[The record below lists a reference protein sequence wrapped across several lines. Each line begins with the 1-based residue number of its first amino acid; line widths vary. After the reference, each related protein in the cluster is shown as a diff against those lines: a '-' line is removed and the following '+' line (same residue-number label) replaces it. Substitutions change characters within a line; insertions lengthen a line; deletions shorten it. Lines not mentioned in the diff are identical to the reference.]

1 MFNDCEMGWF
11 QVDFLEKDIC
21 HDHEIDILRS
31 LAKLQLRYALKKCA
45 IPTDLDFGVLSI
57 KSMFLY
63 FSGPK
68 INHS

>member
-1 MFNDCEMGWF
+1 MEWVGFKLT
-11 QVDFLEKDIC
+11 FLEKDIC
-21 HDHEIDILRS
+21 HNHEIDILRS
-31 LAKLQLRYALKKCA
+31 LAKLQLRDVLKKCS

-57 KSMFLY
+57 KSMFLC